1 MEFRLLGTVS
11 VDTLVG
17 PLPLGPAKRRSLLAA
32 LLLSVNTPVPV
43 ARLTDCLW
51 DDAPPLHA
59 RSVIQGHVSQ
69 LRALL
74 AGADAAAYGV
84 ELATLG
90 DAYALRSP
98 ETLLDSQRFEELL
111 ALAREQQDAH
121 DAVLMLKDALS
132 LWQGPALAGAF
143 PGPPLQAAAHSLEE
157 SRLAAVEQL
166 ARAYT
171 MLGEHDRAAAVL
183 RTEAV
188 VHPMREPLA
197 ASLMTAL
204 YRAGRQSEALTW
216 FHRTRRLLVDELGV
230 DPGRELAQAYALIL
244 RGDPHQQ
251 GAPDASTDPVAGPPQ
266 EMRDGPGQQ
275 VAERG
280 RNTSAPRTAG
290 HEQAGRPSA
299 GRSSDRHPSAG
310 RQVPAQQGSVQQG
323 SVQQGSV
330 QQGSVQQGSVRQGSA
345 QGASAQQKSVQQ
357 GSVDQEAGDRGPGRR
372 PEPYGPYPVTSS
384 VHRPDVP
391 ANGLPPTEP
400 EARTEEVCASTPAW
414 SGPVAVPP
422 PVGLPYPTD
431 LLPRAPRG
439 FHGREAELA
448 ALTRAAAAEAPVCLV
463 TGLAGMGKTA
473 LAVQWAH
480 LNADMFPDGRLFAD
494 LRGFSDTG
502 ETALAEVLREFLPAL
517 GVPPRRVPESVS
529 AAAALFRSLTH
540 RRRLLVILD
549 NARDSATVRALLPGG
564 ADCVTLV
571 TSRHRLDGLV
581 ASEAASAVPLDSLEP
596 QDGTALL
603 ARVLGR
609 DRVLA
614 EPMAAR
620 RLAELCGGLPLAL
633 RVTAA
638 RLAGRPQR
646 TLADLADELADE
658 RSRLGYL
665 DVDDTSVPAALRLT
679 VQQLPPDALHQF
691 TRLGHHPG
699 AHFDPFTAA
708 ALADTDPLVA
718 AAALERLAA
727 AHLVTETAPGRWEL
741 HDLVRLYARSL
752 EPGSGREALT
762 GVLDHYIATA
772 LAAADTAQP
781 GGEPCFTLPGGF
793 HRPAA
798 VRDFTDRA
806 AAMHWLATER
816 EDLALAVVAARAAG
830 LDDRAWRIILLQWP
844 QVVWRVRDSWVPLL
858 NIALEC
864 ARAERDPYAQS
875 RVLTLL
881 GWVLSEEGR
890 PTEALALLEL
900 SPPLARQA
908 GDRLGE
914 ATALINLAVVEAAQG
929 DLGAGLEN
937 CTRAIALA
945 REEPDAHT
953 EMLALQH
960 LARIQLT
967 ANRPREALRSA
978 RTALDL
984 GPEHE
989 EAARHALLLT
999 VCGEAQLALGAVG
1012 EGILL
1017 LDRAAGEAEGAGY
1030 DEGAVQALAA
1040 LLRVNPAADYR
1051 GRYEEAVRRIADDG

>member
-32 LLLSVNTPVPV
+32 LLLSVNTPVSV
-43 ARLTDCLW
+43 TRLTDCLW

-59 RSVIQGHVSQ
+59 RSVIQGHVSR

-74 AGADAAAYGV
+74 AGADAADYGV

-90 DAYALRSP
+90 DAYALRAP
-98 ETLLDSQRFEELL
+98 ETLLDAQRFEELL

-121 DAVLMLKDALS
+121 DAVLMLKEALS

-143 PGPPLQAAAHSLEE
+143 PGPPLQAAAHALEE

-166 ARAYT
+166 ARGYT
-171 MLGEHDRAAAVL
+171 TLGEHDRAAAVL
-183 RTEAV
+183 RREAV

-204 YRAGRQSEALTW
+204 YRAGRQSEALAW

-230 DPGRELAQAYALIL
+230 EPGRELTQVYALIL
-244 RGDPHQQ
+244 RGDPHGQD
-251 GAPDASTDPVAGPPQ
+251 GPDPAAAPPQ
-266 EMRDGPGQQ
+266 EM
-275 VAERG
+275 
-280 RNTSAPRTAG
+280 
-290 HEQAGRPSA
+290 SA
-299 GRSSDRHPSAG
+299 GVG
-310 RQVPAQQGSVQQG
+310 RQATGPI
-323 SVQQGSV
+323 
-330 QQGSVQQGSVRQGSA
+330 RHGSA
-345 QGASAQQKSVQQ
+345 SGTARPAAAQDPEARDRQAQDREAQGRAEGPVE
-357 GSVDQEAGDRGPGRR
+357 GQEAGEQGARTQEAGHRPGSH
-372 PEPYGPYPVTSS
+372 GPYPVTSHS
-384 VHRPDVP
+384 GASRSAGYSGSPGTSASPDGSDSP
-391 ANGLPPTEP
+391 ANVFPLPAPEAPGGGASGSAPLRNDLVALPP
-400 EARTEEVCASTPAW
+400 PA
-414 SGPVAVPP
+414 GV
-422 PVGLPYPTD
+422 PYPTD
-431 LLPRAPRG
+431 LLPRPPRG

-448 ALTRAAAAEAPVCLV
+448 ALTRAAAGEGPVCLV
-463 TGLAGMGKTA
+463 TGLPGVGKTA
-473 LAVQWAH
+473 LAVHWAH
-480 LNADMFPDGRLFAD
+480 RNADLFPDGRLFAD

-502 ETALAEVLREFLPAL
+502 ESDLTEVLREFLPAL
-517 GVPPRRVPESVS
+517 GVPPRRVPESAS

-540 RRRLLVILD
+540 RRRLLVVLD
-549 NARDSATVRALLPGG
+549 NARDSATVRVLLPSG

-581 ASEAASAVPLDSLEP
+581 ASEAAVTVPLDSFEP
-596 QDGTALL
+596 GDGTALL
-603 ARVLGR
+603 AAVLGK

-614 EPMAAR
+614 EPEAAR

-658 RSRLGYL
+658 QNRLAYL
-665 DVDDTSVPAALRLT
+665 DVDDTSVFAALRLT
-679 VQQLPPDALHQF
+679 VEQLPPDVLRQF
-691 TRLGHHPG
+691 GRLGHHPG
-699 AHFDPFTAA
+699 SHFDPFTAA
-708 ALADTDPLVA
+708 ALADTAPPVA

-741 HDLVRLYARSL
+741 HDLVRLYARTL
-752 EPGSGREALT
+752 DPESGREALT

-781 GGEPCFTLPGGF
+781 GGEPCFTLPDGF

-806 AAMHWLATER
+806 SAMRWLAGER
-816 EDLALAVVAARAAG
+816 EDLALAVGAARAAG

-844 QVVWRVRDSWVPLL
+844 QVVWRVRDNWVPLL

-864 ARAERDPYAQS
+864 ARSESDPYAES

-890 PTEALALLEL
+890 PAEALALLEL
-900 SPPLARQA
+900 SPPLARRA

-929 DLGAGLEN
+929 DLTAGLEN

-945 REEPDAHT
+945 REEADAHT

-960 LARIQLT
+960 LARIQLA
-967 ANRPREALRSA
+967 ANQPREALRSA

-989 EAARHALLLT
+989 EAARRALLLT
-999 VCGEAQLALGAVG
+999 VCGEAQLALGAG
-1012 EGILL
+1012 DEGILL
-1017 LDRAAGEAEGAGY
+1017 LDRAAAEAERAGY

-1040 LLRVNPAADYR
+1040 LLRVNPGADYR
-1051 GRYEEAVRRIADDG
+1051 ARHEEAVRRIADDG

>member
-59 RSVIQGHVSQ
+59 RSVIQGHVSR

-90 DAYALRSP
+90 DSYALRSP

-111 ALAREQQDAH
+111 ALARKQQDAH
-121 DAVLMLKDALS
+121 DAVLMLRDALS

-166 ARAYT
+166 ASAYT
-171 MLGEHDRAAAVL
+171 VLGEHDRAAATL

-188 VHPMREPLA
+188 VHPMRESLA

-204 YRAGRQSEALTW
+204 YRAGRQSEALAW

-244 RGDPHQQ
+244 RGDPLQPGGPDASPDQ
-251 GAPDASTDPVAGPPQ
+251 GAPPAEAIRDTAGQRLPPQ
-266 EMRDGPGQQ
+266 GPK
-275 VAERG
+275 
-280 RNTSAPRTAG
+280 T
-290 HEQAGRPSA
+290 
-299 GRSSDRHPSAG
+299 RSDD
-310 RQVPAQQGSVQQG
+310 VSV
-323 SVQQGSV
+323 
-330 QQGSVQQGSVRQGSA
+330 
-345 QGASAQQKSVQQ
+345 
-357 GSVDQEAGDRGPGRR
+357 
-372 PEPYGPYPVTSS
+372 
-384 VHRPDVP
+384 
-391 ANGLPPTEP
+391 
-400 EARTEEVCASTPAW
+400 STPAY
-414 SGPVAVPP
+414 SGPVALPP
-422 PVGLPYPTD
+422 LVGLPYPTD

-439 FHGREAELA
+439 FQGRETELA

-463 TGLAGMGKTA
+463 TGLPGVGKTA

-480 LNADMFPDGRLFAD
+480 RNADMFPDGRLFAD

-502 ETALAEVLREFLPAL
+502 ETTLTEVLREFLPAL
-517 GVPPRRVPESVS
+517 GVPPRRVPESAS

-596 QDGTALL
+596 GDGTALL
-603 ARVLGR
+603 AGVLGR
-609 DRVLA
+609 ERVLA

-658 RSRLGYL
+658 QNRLAYL
-665 DVDDTSVPAALRLT
+665 DVDDTSVSAALRLT

-699 AHFDPFTAA
+699 SHFDPFTAA

-727 AHLVTETAPGRWEL
+727 AHLVAETAPGRWEL
-741 HDLVRLYARSL
+741 HDLVRLYARTL
-752 EPGSGREALT
+752 DPGTGRESLT

-781 GGEPCFTLPGGF
+781 GGEPCFTLPDDF

-798 VRDFTDRA
+798 VRDFTDRV

-816 EDLALAVVAARAAG
+816 EDLALAVAAARAAG

-844 QVVWRVRDSWVPLL
+844 QVVWRVRDNWVPLL

-929 DLGAGLEN
+929 DPAAALEN
-937 CTRAIALA
+937 CTRAIVLA

-967 ANRPREALRSA
+967 ANQPREALLSA

-989 EAARHALLLT
+989 EAARRALLLT
-999 VCGEAQLALGAVG
+999 ICGEAQLALGAHS
-1012 EGILL
+1012 EGIPL
-1017 LDRAAGEAEGAGY
+1017 LDRAAGEAERAGY

-1040 LLRVNPAADYR
+1040 LLRVNPGADYR
-1051 GRYEEAVRRIADDG
+1051 ERYAEAVRRIADDG